1 MEIDNVLQKSVNN
14 LDGVLVKQEFRENK
28 VVCPNHIILMKPGHN
43 INAQINVNVT
53 ERDNVLQK
61 QVKQMDGV
69 LEMLEQKKKNY
80 YNLNKIVSQNHII
93 LMKLRHNINVMVIV
107 NVMERDNVLQKL
119 VNNLDG
125 VSVLLEQKKKNYL
138 FNQNLL

>member
-1 MEIDNVLQKSVNN
+1 
-14 LDGVLVKQEFRENK
+14 
-28 VVCPNHIILMKPGHN
+28 MKPGHN

-138 FNQNLL
+138 FNQNLI